1 MIFLV
6 GFFWYLQ
13 ALLPDS
19 AAVVATDINYLLST
33 YQTNST
39 VNVTNKNSSQQIE
52 SYLKK
57 GSDFQIRNK
66 VESWGDDN
74 DKLIID

>member
-19 AAVVATDINYLLST
+19 AAVVATDINYLLNT
-33 YQTNST
+33 YQANTT
-39 VNVTNKNSSQQIE
+39 VHITENSSSRHFE
-52 SYLKK
+52 SFFKAS
-57 GSDFQIRNK
+57 SDHQNRNK
-66 VESWGDDN
+66 VENWGDDN
-74 DKLIID
+74 DKIIID

>member
-19 AAVVATDINYLLST
+19 ASVVASDIHQLM
-33 YQTNST
+33 NSQI
-39 VNVTNKNSSQQIE
+39 NSYNSFQINSKPVSKFE
-52 SYLKK
+52 SFLNIGK
-57 GSDFQIRNK
+57 DEQIRNK
-66 VESWGDDN
+66 VENFDDN
-74 DKLIID
+74 KDKILID